1 MVNRKVNKRDR
12 SKSMRS
18 KSMRRSQAMRQ
29 TQGKS
34 KRDKSMR
41 IKHRQI
47 KPKKNMTFKKRKRV
61 ISKKKYT
68 RKNNKLHGGNYYNKR
83 ISGGADTPPP
93 TALHVQSSVGV
104 FEGKSLTDALT
115 DLDGAIDVTDQKV
128 NSLKTKLKDAEE
140 RATREAAVAQEAQ
153 AAQVKAEADAA
164 AAAQEAQAAQVK
176 AEADAA
182 AAAQE
187 AQEKADTA
195 ARLQRKADERNQ
207 VAIDELDNQ
216 IDELRNGGAV
226 AAAKCAEELKE
237 VTKAYVEAHDI
248 TARIKSKV
256 IDINS
261 GLTPFETPSLAS
273 LNPPPPPPPP

>member
-164 AAAQEAQAAQVK
+164 AAAQEAQ
-176 AEADAA
+176 
-182 AAAQE
+182 
-187 AQEKADTA
+187 EKADTA